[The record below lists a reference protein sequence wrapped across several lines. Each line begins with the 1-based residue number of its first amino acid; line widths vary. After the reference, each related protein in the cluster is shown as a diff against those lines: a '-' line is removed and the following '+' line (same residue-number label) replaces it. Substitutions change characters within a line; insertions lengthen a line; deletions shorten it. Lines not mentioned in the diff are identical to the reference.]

1 MRQYKLYEGKGND
14 CLTLENVDK
23 PVIKRSTDVLVK
35 IHALSLNA
43 RDHQFSN
50 GIYALPLP
58 KGGAVPTSGMQ
69 LTSSLSGRQSLSR
82 FRRLMHRTDAAGEV
96 VELGSEVSEFKVGDR
111 VIPIPMPGYHHV
123 SQAASY
129 QRPRH

>member
-35 IHALSLNA
+35 VHALSLNA

-58 KGGAVPTSGMQ
+58 KGGAVPTSGE
-69 LTSSLSGRQSLSR
+69 QSL
-82 FRRLMHRTDAAGEV
+82 FITYRTIELEPVSMIDAPNRCGWR
-96 VELGSEVSEFKVGDR
+96 GR
-111 VIPIPMPGYHHV
+111 
-123 SQAASY
+123 
-129 QRPRH
+129 